1 MDERSEAVMLD
12 NKVVQ
17 ASLHSS
23 LKLTKPMSLTLQQLK
38 YQFSSIG
45 SFIGSHA
52 VWYPLVNS
60 VTIAMFKYIQN
71 NWKHS

>member
-52 VWYPLVNS
+52 V
-60 VTIAMFKYIQN
+60 
-71 NWKHS
+71 